1 MTHEISCFNQTNKY
15 ILDAWNQQQVAS
27 MWSLPWQT
35 MTRTWNVARKL
46 EKNAFFVRQCNQKS
60 FNLNSRYH
68 KWKMIDSVKSQTWGS
83 DNRKFKT
90 WGRKKIK
97 SVSLNQKIPK
107 RNYYKATNNHTR
119 IQAHKSQWNSV
130 PIFTLQCLKQ
140 SSENQIIPKK
150 HSSFLYIIQ

>member
-1 MTHEISCFNQTNKY
+1 VFRHLFRLIVQFEGQTWIIKWTHEVSSFNQTNKY
-15 ILDAWNQQQVAS
+15 ILDALKQQQVAS

-83 DNRKFKT
+83 DKRKFKT

-97 SVSLNQKIPK
+97 SVSLKQKIQ
-107 RNYYKATNNHTR
+107 RDILLQSYWLRWN
-119 IQAHKSQWNSV
+119 IQLS
-130 PIFTLQCLKQ
+130 IL
-140 SSENQIIPKK
+140 
-150 HSSFLYIIQ
+150 